1 MRTHAAATERAGDL
15 LFDADVRILKDRVV
29 LRLTRWLHTPCLLE
43 HHLIRA
49 DGTKFI
55 QVLSLTDSATL
66 QEFAAADPYS
76 IHLHAQYGAIGR
88 IHHEQTRSGIVQ
100 RRALPH
106 EHDALGEIGAI
117 ASCASE
123 AEILASMGRVLF
135 PLAGRSFTYRWLEI
149 DDKTGAIVAQRCL
162 IGCHPGWM
170 HTYIKHQW
178 YRKDPFVEYAR
189 RNGPPARSPQI
200 AALGDDHWGRDVAA
214 SYGFRSEVLCP
225 AHPPSGRII
234 GLLQVGN
241 ELPPT
246 EGEPALWQHRVL
258 FRALADEM
266 LDWGAERQRLEEVS
280 RIDLEPRELIALR
293 LLRAGRKA
301 CHVAENLGVS
311 ERTIYGIFGKINDKL
326 GVSHIVRAVEVA
338 TEKGLIE

>member
-1 MRTHAAATERAGDL
+1 MRTRAATTERAGDL
-15 LFDADVRILKDRVV
+15 LFDADVRVSKDRVV
-29 LRLTRWLHTPCLLE
+29 LRLTRWLHTPCILE

-49 DGTKFI
+49 DGTQFI
-55 QVLSLTDSATL
+55 QVLSLTDSATF
-66 QEFAAADPYS
+66 QEFAAADPYG
-76 IHLHAQYGAIGR
+76 IHLHAQYGTIGR
-88 IHHEQTRSGIVQ
+88 IYDGQTRSDIVQ
-100 RRALPH
+100 RRLLPH

-123 AEILASMGRVLF
+123 AEILAIMGRVLF
-135 PLAGRSFTYRWLEI
+135 PLTARSCTYRWLEI
-149 DDKTGAIVAQRCL
+149 DEKTGAVVTQRCL

-178 YRKDPFVEYAR
+178 YRKDPFVDYAR
-189 RNGPPARSPQI
+189 RSGPPTRSVQI
-200 AALGDDHWGRDVAA
+200 AALGDDHWSRDVAA

-225 AHPPSGRII
+225 AHPPSGRIV

-241 ELPPT
+241 ELPAN

-258 FRALADEM
+258 FRALAGEI
-266 LDWGAERQRLEEVS
+266 LDWGVARQRLEQAS

-311 ERTIYGIFGKINDKL
+311 ERTIYGIFGKINEKL